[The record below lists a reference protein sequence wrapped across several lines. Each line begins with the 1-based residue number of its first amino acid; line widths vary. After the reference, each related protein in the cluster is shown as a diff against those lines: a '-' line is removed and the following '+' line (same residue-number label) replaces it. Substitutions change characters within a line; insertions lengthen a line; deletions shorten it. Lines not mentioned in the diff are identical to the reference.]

1 MREKIV
7 MQIREIDE
15 RIVEDENKDL
25 IASGILDSFDIVNLV
40 FGLEEAFGIEIDADL
55 VTPDNFRTAEA
66 IIKLMENILTQ

>member
-7 MQIREIDE
+7 EQIREIDA

-66 IIKLMENILTQ
+66 IIRLMEKILA